1 MKHYDYIIVGQG
13 LAGTILALSLQ
24 KKEHSFLVIDNNH
37 QSSSSFIAAGVT
49 HPMSFKRTILS
60 WKGNFLFPYA
70 KRYYRDIEKNYG
82 KEFYEPNP
90 LFRLISSIEEQN
102 NWAANSAD
110 YPMKE
115 ILEEPDDKELN
126 KLSKFPI
133 KASYGYGK
141 ISMAGRLNL
150 TEFLSFFKK
159 EFEKEESYFQDE
171 FDFNQLTVKENNV
184 EYKGF
189 SAKKIIFCEGFKYIQ
204 NPYFSYL
211 PNNLTKGEILI
222 IKSDNIPQ
230 TFLSKGI
237 FIYPLSEDVFV
248 VGATYRWKDNTLSTT
263 EDAKNELIE
272 KLELMGNFDYEIID
286 QKVGIRPTIPDR
298 RPLVGIH
305 PIEKTIAIFNG
316 MGSKG
321 VLFAPYLADNFV
333 GYLDGENDL
342 EKEVDIIRFSKKHLQ
357 KYTDKIKV

>member
-24 KKEHSFLVIDNNH
+24 KKKHSVLIIDDNH
-37 QSSSSFIAAGVT
+37 KSSSSYIAAGVT

-60 WKGNFLFPYA
+60 WKGDFLFPYA
-70 KRYYRDIEKNYG
+70 KRFYRDIEKKYG
-82 KEFYEPNP
+82 TEFYESSS
-90 LFRLISSIEEQN
+90 LIRVISSIEEQN

-110 YPMKE
+110 SPMKE
-115 ILEEPDDKELN
+115 ILQEPDDNELQG
-126 KLSKFPI
+126 LSNFPME
-133 KASYGYGK
+133 APYGYGK
-141 ISMAGRLNL
+141 VTMAGRLNL
-150 TEFLSFFKK
+150 PEFLSFFKE
-159 EFEKEESYFQDE
+159 EFKKSGSYFQDN
-171 FDFNQLTVKENNV
+171 FDYNSLKMRENGV
-184 EYKGF
+184 EYKGYV
-189 SAKKIIFCEGFKYIQ
+189 AQKIIFCEGFRYIG

-230 TFLSKGI
+230 NFISKGI
-237 FIYPLSEDVFV
+237 FTYPLSEDVFV
-248 VGATYRWKDNTLSTT
+248 VGATYRWKDHSLTTT

-272 KLELMGNFDYEIID
+272 KLESIGGFAYEIID

-298 RPLVGIH
+298 RPLVGLH
-305 PIEKTIAIFNG
+305 PIENRVAIFNG

-342 EKEVDIIRFSKKHLQ
+342 EKEGDISRFSKKHLH
-357 KYTDKIKV
+357 KYSDKTKI